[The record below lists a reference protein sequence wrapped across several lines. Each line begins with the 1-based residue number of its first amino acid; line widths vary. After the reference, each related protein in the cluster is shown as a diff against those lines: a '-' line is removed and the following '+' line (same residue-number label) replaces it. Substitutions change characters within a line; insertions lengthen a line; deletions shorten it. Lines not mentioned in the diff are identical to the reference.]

1 MPSDR
6 SLNGTAISLLLRQR
20 INSHRA
26 FDHAIQ

>member
-6 SLNGTAISLLLRQR
+6 SLNGMAISLRLRLR

-26 FDHAIQ
+26 FGHEIQ